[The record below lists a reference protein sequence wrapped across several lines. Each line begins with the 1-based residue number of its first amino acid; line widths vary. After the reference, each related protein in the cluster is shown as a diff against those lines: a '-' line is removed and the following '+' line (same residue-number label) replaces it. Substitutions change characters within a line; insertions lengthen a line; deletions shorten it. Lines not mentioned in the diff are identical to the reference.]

1 MKVKRRDFLKAVVAA
16 GAAVALNGPVLN
28 VFANGKDQKTGS
40 GGTEPGQWIPSA
52 CQGCTTWCAI
62 EIFVQKGRAV
72 KVRGN
77 QFSKSNGGYVC
88 PRGHLILQQ
97 LYDPDRIKV
106 PMKRTNPKKGRRVDP
121 KFVPVSW
128 DEALDTVADKLL
140 ELRKN
145 NEILSM

>member
-1 MKVKRRDFLKAVVAA
+1 MEIKRRDFLKTGLVAGAVV
-16 GAAVALNGPVLN
+16 VLDSPILNALAKEEEKNPIGEIP
-28 VFANGKDQKTGS
+28 GK
-40 GGTEPGQWIPSA
+40 WIPTT

-62 EIFVQKGRAV
+62 EIFTQSGRAV

-106 PMKRTNPKKGRRVDP
+106 PMKRTNPQKGRGIDP
-121 KFVPVSW
+121 KFVPITW
-128 DEALDTVADKLL
+128 DEAMDTIA
-140 ELRKN
+140 
-145 NEILSM
+145 